1 MKNKQTT
8 RWVKIYFRD
17 QDKVMRSI
25 PNLEALVSKD
35 VLRKVYTLSPRVLI
49 YQVKEE

>member
-1 MKNKQTT
+1 MKNKKTT

-17 QDKVMRSI
+17 QDKVMRAI

-35 VLRKVYTLSPRVLI
+35 VLLKVYTLLPRVKI
-49 YQVKEE
+49 YEVEE